1 MPTVETDL
9 RHGVRLVWQ
18 KSLQRW
24 LTRSSMD
31 QIMPNLFLGG
41 SYAAENIAN
50 HNPNNINFVLTCMD
64 KNLPR
69 QTLQQYRQQGIGQ
82 LFMNKRDK
90 RDENLLEVFG
100 ELTTALEEKLQ
111 AGCRVLVHCAMG
123 ISRSVTIVCAFVM
136 QRWGLKRSDAKQ
148 MVKSKRNV
156 ANPNSAFYT
165 QLKVWGNCDYNIRS
179 AISINGVK
187 PFKEAYAV
195 CSPTRTGNDPVTD
208 IHEQANEG
216 RSYG

>member
-1 MPTVETDL
+1 
-9 RHGVRLVWQ
+9 
-18 KSLQRW
+18 
-24 LTRSSMD
+24 
-31 QIMPNLFLGG
+31 
-41 SYAAENIAN
+41 
-50 HNPNNINFVLTCMD
+50 MD

-156 ANPNSAFYT
+156 ANPNSAFYN

-187 PFKEAYAV
+187 LFKEAYALIWKKQLEDGIGMPERDKMAQEV
-195 CSPTRTGNDPVTD
+195 KAVQVNHRNRIPGS
-208 IHEQANEG
+208 
-216 RSYG
+216 

>member
-1 MPTVETDL
+1 
-9 RHGVRLVWQ
+9 
-18 KSLQRW
+18 
-24 LTRSSMD
+24 
-31 QIMPNLFLGG
+31 

-69 QTLQQYRQQGIGQ
+69 RTLQQYRQQGIVQ

-100 ELTTALEEKLQ
+100 ELTTALEEQLQ
-111 AGCRVLVHCAMG
+111 AECRVLVHCAMG
-123 ISRSVTIVCAFVM
+123 ISRSVSIVCAFRKSPCSLFQSVFVTSNHGEVM

-179 AISINGVK
+179 VISINGVK
-187 PFKEAYAV
+187 PFKEAYA
-195 CSPTRTGNDPVTD
+195 
-208 IHEQANEG
+208 
-216 RSYG
+216 

>member
-1 MPTVETDL
+1 
-9 RHGVRLVWQ
+9 
-18 KSLQRW
+18 
-24 LTRSSMD
+24 
-31 QIMPNLFLGG
+31 
-41 SYAAENIAN
+41 
-50 HNPNNINFVLTCMD
+50 MD
-64 KNLPR
+64 KNLPQR
-69 QTLQQYRQQGIGQ
+69 TLQQYRQQGIGQ

-123 ISRSVTIVCAFVM
+123 ISRSVTVVCAFRKFPCNLSRRLSATSKHGEVM
-136 QRWGLKRSDAKQ
+136 QRWGLKRLDAKQ

-156 ANPNSAFYT
+156 ANPNSAFYN

-195 CSPTRTGNDPVTD
+195 CFLTLTDNDPD
-208 IHEQANEG
+208 SYIHEQANEG
-216 RSYG
+216 CSYG

>member
-1 MPTVETDL
+1 
-9 RHGVRLVWQ
+9 
-18 KSLQRW
+18 
-24 LTRSSMD
+24 
-31 QIMPNLFLGG
+31 

-64 KNLPR
+64 KNLPQ

-111 AGCRVLVHCAMG
+111 AGRRVLVHCAMG
-123 ISRSVTIVCAFVM
+123 ISRSVTVVCAFRKSPCQTSRRLSATSNHGEVM

-156 ANPNSAFYT
+156 ANPNPAFYT

-179 AISINGVK
+179 AISINGFK
-187 PFKEAYAV
+187 PFKETYALWLIEFNV
-195 CSPTRTGNDPVTD
+195 
-208 IHEQANEG
+208 ANLEEAAG
-216 RSYG
+216 RWQREARERQDGSGDQSGASQ